1 MVLGVALALFC
12 LWAPGAAAQD
22 PPVDRVIVLLWH
34 GLTWEDARHLQFEG
48 PAAWGLMNTRSGGG
62 DSLTGAY
69 LSLGAGA
76 RAVGWPDAAEFLPR
90 EAAEYLYRLHTGV
103 DPGSY
108 VQPEI
113 ALIRQAQTV
122 SYQVEPGALGSAVL
136 EAGEQLKVLGSGS
149 AALVGMDRLGR
160 IWHGRLEEELT
171 SVDPRYPF
179 GVRTDYARL
188 AQEILAAEERVVVAD
203 LGDPLR
209 FDRYRELLLPE
220 QREVARAV
228 MVAEAGRFV
237 EELAARRPEGA
248 VILLLSPYPGEQ
260 AAREGKWLSP
270 VFCLGLEE
278 GLLTSATTR
287 WPGIITNMDVAP
299 TVLELLG
306 LSHNHPFIGRAAWVE
321 PSEHA
326 PERLDAVAVRI
337 EVLSRWRGLILRL
350 LVLGQIAIYTAVLLC
365 SVLNPPLA
373 GGALRGLQAAL
384 LALLSLPLALLF
396 WGAASAFS
404 LGLVL
409 AVVLLGL
416 RHHRPLFWAAVVA
429 LATAAALSGDILA
442 GSWLM
447 RYSPLGY
454 DPVGGARFYGIG
466 NEYMGVL
473 VGSSILAWALWAGKK
488 ASSSRMHQALGFLL
502 FAGLLLLIGAPS
514 LGTNAG
520 GAVSAVFGFG
530 TVWLAFSRGRVS
542 RLSGLMLILGA
553 CLVLGLFAF
562 LDQANPSAQQS
573 HFGQTAE
580 LFRRDG
586 WEALLMIVRRKV
598 EMNLRLL
605 RYSIWSRALLA
616 TLAVLAA
623 SFIWP
628 SKFIAWLR
636 KNHPQALK
644 GIGGVVVGA
653 VAALVFNDSGVV
665 AAATCISFG
674 STPLLLMVLELKHD
688 LAAPQAHVE
697 DDGHGHEAGNHGAAP
712 GGDEGEG
719 QAGDGHHAQ
728 GHPHVDDQVEEENAG
743 GPGGQEGSVGV
754 FGYSRDAQAPPDHK
768 QKEADHDQGAQKP
781 ELFRDN

>member
-1 MVLGVALALFC
+1 
-12 LWAPGAAAQD
+12 
-22 PPVDRVIVLLWH
+22 
-34 GLTWEDARHLQFEG
+34 
-48 PAAWGLMNTRSGGG
+48 
-62 DSLTGAY
+62 
-69 LSLGAGA
+69 
-76 RAVGWPDAAEFLPR
+76 
-90 EAAEYLYRLHTGV
+90 
-103 DPGSY
+103 
-108 VQPEI
+108 
-113 ALIRQAQTV
+113 
-122 SYQVEPGALGSAVL
+122 
-136 EAGEQLKVLGSGS
+136 
-149 AALVGMDRLGR
+149 MDRLGR

-171 SVDPRYPF
+171 SVDSRYPF

-373 GGALRGLQAAL
+373 GGALRGLQAPAFGPALPAAGPAL
-384 LALLSLPLALLF
+384 LGCRFSLFPRFGSGGGAAGSETSPAALLGGSGCPGHRRGLKRGYPGGQLAHAL
-396 WGAASAFS
+396 FS
-404 LGLVL
+404 LGLRS
-409 AVVLLGL
+409 GG
-416 RHHRPLFWAAVVA
+416 RRPL
-429 LATAAALSGDILA
+429 L
-442 GSWLM
+442 
-447 RYSPLGY
+447 RYRQRIHGGFGGIQHPGLGPLG
-454 DPVGGARFYGIG
+454 R
-466 NEYMGVL
+466 
-473 VGSSILAWALWAGKK
+473 KK

-530 TVWLAFSRGRVS
+530 TVWLAFSRGRAELALRADADPR
-542 RLSGLMLILGA
+542 RL
-553 CLVLGLFAF
+553 LVLGLFAF

-586 WEALLMIVRRKV
+586 WEALLIIVRRKV

-605 RYSIWSRALLA
+605 RYSIWSRTLLA

-628 SKFIAWLR
+628 SKSIAWLR

-653 VAALVFNDSGVV
+653 VAALVFNDSGGGRRHLHQLRLH
-665 AAATCISFG
+665 AAASDG
-674 STPLLLMVLELKHD
+674 S
-688 LAAPQAHVE
+688 
-697 DDGHGHEAGNHGAAP
+697 GA
-712 GGDEGEG
+712 
-719 QAGDGHHAQ
+719 
-728 GHPHVDDQVEEENAG
+728 
-743 GPGGQEGSVGV
+743 
-754 FGYSRDAQAPPDHK
+754 K
-768 QKEADHDQGAQKP
+768 T
-781 ELFRDN
+781 